1 MSQFSL
7 LRQRRFLPF
16 FVTQFL
22 GAFNDNVF
30 KNALMFLLTFQAAEA
45 LALNTNIMLNLAA
58 LLFILPFF
66 LFSAIAGQCCD
77 KFEKSRLIRFVKFA
91 EIVIMSL
98 AAVALL
104 FEAYWVLLAL
114 LFLMGTQ
121 STFFGPAKYAILPQH
136 LENSELVGGNALVE
150 MGTFAAIL
158 LGTIAA
164 GMLMALEQPTP
175 YVAMA
180 VLVFAVLGYLASR
193 AIPVAKANAPE
204 LTLSYRIIAQ
214 TMEMVRTTRETRSI
228 FLAIVAI
235 SWFWFLG
242 AAYLTQFPNFA
253 KVILQGDTS
262 AVTLLLFV
270 FTLGIGVGSMCCEKL
285 SGSRI
290 ELGIVP
296 IGSLGLTFCGVALY
310 FSIPPSPSAEIT
322 WQMMLDQGHYWSL
335 LWSLFGIGFFGGV
348 FIVPLYAFVQE
359 RAPEH
364 YRART
369 IAVINIMNA
378 LFMVGSAI
386 AGIVFLG
393 LMGLDIPEF
402 FLILAI
408 MNVVV
413 CCYVFYQVDEFAL
426 RFMVWM
432 LSHTLYRVKHVNLDV
447 IPAEGPAV
455 LVCNHVSYADA
466 PLIAGACPRPIRFV
480 MDHQIF
486 KTPGMGAFFRLSKA
500 IPIAPKGKN
509 EAIYNAA
516 FDEVSKALRNRELVM
531 IFPEGKLTRNGEMN
545 PFRQGIERILACDPV
560 PVVTLGLQGLWGSI
574 FSHKDGSA
582 LAKWPKRFWSR
593 VTIVG
598 GACLPPEGVTAADLE
613 DKVAVLV
620 NNQS

>member
-7 LRQRRFLPF
+7 LAKRRFSPF
-16 FVTQFL
+16 FITQFL

-30 KNALMFLLTFQAAEA
+30 KNALMFLLTFHAAQA
-45 LALNTNIMLNLAA
+45 LALDTNIVLNLAA

-66 LFSAIAGQCCD
+66 LFSAIAGQFCD
-77 KFEKSRLIRFVKFA
+77 RYGKSRLIRIIKLA
-91 EIVIMSL
+91 EIGIMSAAAL
-98 AAVALL
+98 AL
-104 FEAYWVLLAL
+104 FFDAYWCLLAL

-136 LENSELVGGNALVE
+136 LSSTELVGGNALVE

-164 GMLMALEQPTP
+164 GVLMSLETP
-175 YVAMA
+175 IPFVATA
-180 VLVFAVLGYLASR
+180 IIVLAILGYFAARGIPQASS
-193 AIPVAKANAPE
+193 NAPN
-204 LTLSYRIIAQ
+204 LQISYNIISQ
-214 TMEMVRTTRETRSI
+214 TREMIVTTRAMRPI

-253 KVILQGDTS
+253 KVVLNGDTS
-262 AVTLLLFV
+262 VVTLLLFV
-270 FTLGIGVGSMCCEKL
+270 FTLGIGIGSMCCERL
-285 SGSRI
+285 SSSRV

-296 IGSLGLTFCGVALY
+296 IGSLGLTVFGIMLY
-310 FSIPPSPSAEIT
+310 FAIPDTAPEQASWS
-322 WQMMLDQGHYWSL
+322 WFMDQESFWGL
-335 LWSLFGIGFFGGV
+335 LTALFGVGFFGGV

-378 LFMVGSAI
+378 LFMVGSAV

-393 LMGLDIPEF
+393 LLELDIPEF

-432 LSHTLYRVKHVNLDV
+432 LSHTIYRVKHVNLDV
-447 IPAEGPAV
+447 IPKEGPAV
-455 LVCNHVSYADA
+455 IVCNHVSFADA
-466 PLIAGACPRPIRFV
+466 PLIAGAVPRPIRFV
-480 MDHQIF
+480 MDHKIF
-486 KTPGMGAFFRLSKA
+486 ATPVLGSFFRMSKT
-500 IPIAPKGKN
+500 IPIAPKGVN
-509 EAIYNAA
+509 EEIYTRA
-516 FDEVSKALRNRELVM
+516 FETISEALQNGELVA
-531 IFPEGKLTRNGEMN
+531 IFPEGKLTRSGEMN
-545 PFRQGIERILACDPV
+545 TFKQGIDHILARDPV
-560 PVVTLGLQGLWGSI
+560 PVVTLGLKGLWGSV
-574 FSHKDGSA
+574 FSHKDRPA
-582 LAKWPKRFWSR
+582 LSKLPKRFWSK

-598 GACLPPEGVTAADLE
+598 GECLPPQSLTASDLE
-613 DKVAVLV
+613 EKVAHLI
-620 NNQS
+620 Q